1 MPSVNDY
8 YPITGIQDGLDPKK
22 DQTLRKVPL
31 RMEIDDWY
39 TSTDVQHINQ
49 RALFFPAF
57 WKFSQ
62 MDPHEKLSY
71 FQIAGKPALTF
82 WYCPVDTRSGIH
94 GKPFIAWDE
103 PPTSG
108 ETDNKGYCTHN
119 SILFCTWH
127 RPYLLLFEVWSLVIH
142 TAIQSLT
149 PSPASYLQAHARR
162 DREIWA
168 KRES

>member
-1 MPSVNDY
+1 MDPVNDY
-8 YPITGIQDGLDPKK
+8 YPIIGIQDGLDPKK
-22 DQTLRKVPL
+22 DQLLRKVHL
-31 RMEIDDWY
+31 RMDIDDWY
-39 TSTDVQHINQ
+39 QSPQPLHKNQ

-57 WKFSQ
+57 LAFSQ

-71 FQIAGKPALTF
+71 FQIAGNFALTL
-82 WYCPVDTRSGIH
+82 WSYPVDTRSGIH

-103 PPTSG
+103 PPQCG

-127 RPYLLLFEVWSLVIH
+127 RPYLLLFEVWSLVNNAAIH
-142 TAIQSLT
+142 PLT
-149 PSPASYLQAHARR
+149 PSSASYLQAHAKR

-168 KRES
+168 NREI